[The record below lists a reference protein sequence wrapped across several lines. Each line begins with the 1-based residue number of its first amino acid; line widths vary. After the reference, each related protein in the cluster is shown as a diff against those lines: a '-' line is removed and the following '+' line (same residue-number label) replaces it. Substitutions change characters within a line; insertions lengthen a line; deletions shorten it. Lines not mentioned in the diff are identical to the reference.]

1 MRFTPP
7 SFCIAAGVDFAGSG
21 GGGDGR
27 LSFPPFGS
35 AFADFG
41 AGLLAAFFG
50 GGPFFMGFFA
60 GAALF
65 VFFFGVAIIKDFGYS
80 GYK

>member
-1 MRFTPP
+1 MDF
-7 SFCIAAGVDFAGSG
+7 AAGMG

-27 LSFPPFGS
+27 VSFPLFGS

-41 AGLLAAFFG
+41 ADFFAG
-50 GGPFFMGFFA
+50 SPFFAGFFA

-65 VFFFGVAIIKDFGYS
+65 VFGLAFFGVAIIKDFGYS
-80 GYK
+80 GTRDVPALVAH